1 MFNSIIFSNYEKT
14 DEIISL
20 RDEIFS
26 NLKGMISLI

>member
-1 MFNSIIFSNYEKT
+1 MFNSIIFSNYEQT